1 MQHLSNLAKNTAIT
15 LSWKGSIERAVAEIV
30 LNDKVDLQ
38 FNDARLN
45 KIAMNV
51 RWIHSFFI

>member
-1 MQHLSNLAKNTAIT
+1 MQALSNLAKNTAIN
-15 LSWKGSIERAVAEIV
+15 LSWKGSTERSVAEVV

-51 RWIHSFFI
+51 

>member
-1 MQHLSNLAKNTAIT
+1 MQTLSNLAKNTAIN
-15 LSWKGSIERAVAEIV
+15 LSWKGSTERTVAEIV
-30 LNDKVDLQ
+30 LNERNDYQ

-51 RWIHSFFI
+51 RTE